1 MKETH
6 DIVILGGG
14 LVGLSTL
21 LALPEPLQAR
31 TLLLDAA
38 PAPDLKQQIAPPG
51 LDDRGTALNR
61 RSLDILQ
68 GFGVLDDLAA
78 SLGDIRHIEVSQ
90 AGNWGITELT
100 TEDRP
105 WGAVANNRLLG
116 HALARRAAD
125 TRATV
130 QHECRVERVTM
141 HTDRADVELDSGQT
155 LRTRLVILADG
166 GRSGIAA
173 RLGIG
178 RRHHDYQQTA
188 ITMNIE
194 RQHPAKGNAY
204 ERFSEQGPRALLPL
218 DGCRQT
224 VVWVVPTSQAERVSN
239 WSEATWKRAIV
250 DCFGFDQGQ
259 VTAVSARSQYPLI
272 MSRTTEM
279 ARHRLALV
287 GNGALTLHPVAGQG
301 FNLHLRSIFDLATQL
316 DPADPGQLDSLL
328 AWQDH
333 AWPTQQQVALACHG
347 LVSLFAPTQSPARH
361 ARGLGLFGFN
371 AAGGLKARLGRRAMG
386 YH

>member
-1 MKETH
+1 MNETH

-21 LALPEPLQAR
+21 LALPATLQAR

-38 PAPDLKQQIAPPG
+38 PAPDLKKQLAPPG

-61 RSLDILQ
+61 RSLDILHT
-68 GFGVLDDLAA
+68 FGVLQDMTT
-78 SLGDIRHIEVSQ
+78 SIGDIRHIEVSQ
-90 AGNWGITELT
+90 ADHWGITELSA
-100 TEDRP
+100 EDQP

-116 HALARRAAD
+116 HALAHRAN
-125 TRATV
+125 ATSAEMR
-130 QHECRVERVTM
+130 HECRVERVSM
-141 HTDRADVELDSGQT
+141 HGDHANIKLDTGETVEA
-155 LRTRLVILADG
+155 RLVILADG

-173 RLGIG
+173 QLGISH
-178 RRHHDYQQTA
+178 RHHDYQQVA
-188 ITMNIE
+188 FTMNIE
-194 RQHPAKGNAY
+194 RERPADDRAY

-224 VVWVVPTSQAERVSN
+224 VVWVVRGNQAERVNRWPES
-239 WSEATWKRAIV
+239 TWKRAIV

-259 VTAVSARSQYPLI
+259 VTAVSARSQYPLV
-272 MSRTTEM
+272 MSRATEM
-279 ARHRLALV
+279 ARHRLAIV

-301 FNLHLRSIFDLATQL
+301 FNLHLRSLFDLASRL
-316 DPADPGQLDSLL
+316 DPADPGRLDNLL
-328 AWQDH
+328 AWQRRTES
-333 AWPTQQQVALACHG
+333 AQQQVAMACHG
-347 LVSLFAPTQSPARH
+347 LVSLFAHTHPVARH

-371 AAGGLKARLGRRAMG
+371 AAAGLKARLGRRAMG